1 MNSLLLR
8 LETAHLKVIRLRP
21 IQNRWESFQHDI
33 ALNKVV
39 TSKEGDLVGNVEAT
53 DESAVLVSSEGA
65 RTHYRIPKDVVEG
78 FDGHAV
84 SLKISKNEL
93 EKYKTQMKEGF
104 GEVK

>member
-1 MNSLLLR
+1 MLLQR
-8 LETAHLKVIRLRP
+8 MSSNVP
-21 IQNRWESFQHDI
+21 NWE
-33 ALNKVV
+33 ATLNKVV

-53 DESAVLVSSEGA
+53 DESAVLVSSEGG